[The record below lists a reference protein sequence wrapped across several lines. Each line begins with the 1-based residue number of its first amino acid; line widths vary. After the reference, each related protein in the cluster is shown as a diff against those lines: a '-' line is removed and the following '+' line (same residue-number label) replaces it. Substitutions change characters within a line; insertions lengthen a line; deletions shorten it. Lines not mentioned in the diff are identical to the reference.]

1 MRTLSDLLTVWTT
14 TRAAG
19 ITSYLLLYVSTVAG
33 LLVSSKMASKRAKAA
48 ILGVHQWSGW
58 FGFLFGAM
66 HGMVLL
72 FDRYVGYSAFELAV
86 PFASNDHRYLNGIG
100 TLTLYISGLLILSS
114 DLMKKLGKR
123 VWRAIHFLAFA
134 GYGLALLHG
143 LLLGTDSRQGWMLAM
158 YALTA
163 ASVLLLTAVRIYG
176 ARQKKPSPE
185 YIPPSGRA
193 KPIPLAGERRIVR

>member
-19 ITSYLLLYVSTVAG
+19 ITSYLLLYTSTVAG

-134 GYGLALLHG
+134 GYGLALCHG
-143 LLLGTDSRQGWMLAM
+143 LLLGTDSRQGWMLAI

-163 ASVLLLTAVRIYG
+163 ASVLLLSCVRIYG
-176 ARQKKPSPE
+176 ARRKSPSPE
-185 YIPPSGRA
+185 YIPPSGVA
-193 KPIPLAGERRIVR
+193 KPVPLAGERRIVR

>member
-19 ITSYLLLYVSTVAG
+19 ITSYLLLYASTVAG

-86 PFASNDHRYLNGIG
+86 PFASDDHRYLNGIG

-163 ASVLLLTAVRIYG
+163 ASVLLLAAVRIYG
-176 ARQKKPSPE
+176 ARRKKL
-185 YIPPSGRA
+185 RQQN
-193 KPIPLAGERRIVR
+193 

>member
-19 ITSYLLLYVSTVAG
+19 ITSYLLLYASTVAG

-158 YALTA
+158 YASTA
-163 ASVLLLTAVRIYG
+163 ASVLLLVAVRIYG
-176 ARQKKPSPE
+176 ARRKSPSPG
-185 YIPPSGRA
+185 YIPPSGGA